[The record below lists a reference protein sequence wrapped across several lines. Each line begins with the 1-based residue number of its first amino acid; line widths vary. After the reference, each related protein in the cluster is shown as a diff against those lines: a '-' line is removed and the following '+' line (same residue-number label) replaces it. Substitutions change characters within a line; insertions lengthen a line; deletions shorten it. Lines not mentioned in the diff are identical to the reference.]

1 MAFRSRDR
9 SSLVYEQ
16 NTTVIQYELRGAA
29 VPCRL
34 ELRPLIA
41 FRDYHSTTHEN
52 GALNP
57 QIENEAGNLKI
68 TPYPGLPSPYLAHAG
83 EARATGVWYRD
94 FEYDRERER
103 WLDYRE
109 DLFNPCVLLADFG
122 RNRAQAV
129 IASTEPRELATADA
143 LRASEVGRRRALTS
157 TQCQRTRRLPR
168 A

>member
-1 MAFRSRDR
+1 
-9 SSLVYEQ
+9 LVYEQ

-68 TPYPGLPSPYLAHAG
+68 TPYPGLPSLYLTHAG
-83 EARATGVWYRD
+83 EARATRVWYRD
-94 FEYDRERER
+94 FELTASGRE
-103 WLDYRE
+103 
-109 DLFNPCVLLADFG
+109 G
-122 RNRAQAV
+122 ST
-129 IASTEPRELATADA
+129 IARICSTLVFSLQTSGAT
-143 LRASEVGRRRALTS
+143 GHRR
-157 TQCQRTRRLPR
+157 
-168 A
+168 